1 MRDFI
6 LLSMLYVII
15 YRFYSEKNLMSF
27 DYKLHAH
34 YRNLKV
40 QGQDKEIKWEK
51 KILVPNPRGM
61 ISLLHSVLHAHTTNT
76 LLKNKIE
83 LG

>member
-40 QGQDKEIKWEK
+40 QGQDKEIK
-51 KILVPNPRGM
+51 
-61 ISLLHSVLHAHTTNT
+61 
-76 LLKNKIE
+76 
-83 LG
+83 